1 MKQDFLYSVDRE
13 YAHPIERVW
22 HAWTDAAELEA
33 WYHPTILSVVP
44 GSVTSDARPGG
55 TWAVAVDVPM
65 NDFVAYFFGT
75 YSVIDQHKRIEHSMS
90 YTQSREEFDLRPAD
104 AESHQIV
111 IEFEDRDGK
120 TWVKFNQFGYLPP
133 EQVQATIDG
142 MTSYFDS
149 LEQYLDWK
157 N

>member
-1 MKQDFLYSVDRE
+1 MKQDFLYSVERQYD
-13 YAHPIERVW
+13 HPIERVW
-22 HAWTDAAELEA
+22 HAWTDASELEA

-65 NDFVAYFFGT
+65 NDFVAYFFGI
-75 YSVIDQHKRIEHSMS
+75 YSVIEQHKRIEHSMS
-90 YTQSREEFDLRPAD
+90 YTQSHEEFELRPAD
-104 AESHQIV
+104 APAHKV
-111 IEFEDRDGK
+111 VVEFEDRGGK
-120 TWVKFNQFGYLPP
+120 TWVKFSQFGEMP
-133 EQVQATIDG
+133 EEQIQATTDG

-149 LEQYLDWK
+149 LEQHLDWK